1 MISRG
6 IVFLLILFFVLPSCL
21 SAQLSRD
28 VVESLATSHVDR
40 WSLYLNLSLYRK
52 EKLKEVWI
60 DHEQKKSEILRNS
73 SDIKGSLQKEN
84 QSFRSS
90 LKNIFTPNELSLYES
105 FERLRMDDDRQYL
118 ANLVE
123 AISSDSLFISAY
135 TDLQY
140 NKIFPFKMTVR
151 MELEEAISESD
162 KQMLKLIRKEVFEH
176 YDKCLLSCLV
186 RDHDRSNLFENFDEL
201 IIVALNKDLSDDQ
214 SGLSKLIK
222 LTRKYEDSIH
232 DVYIKH
238 RDIFDSL
245 EKENR
250 EIKELYI
257 LDNYNEGLLNLRKRN
272 GLSTL
277 NHVES
282 EAAFL
287 LLDPFD
293 HHASRKLF
301 NIDLYNRL

>member
-6 IVFLLILFFVLPSCL
+6 FVFSLILLFVVPSCL

-28 VVESLATSHVDR
+28 VIESLATSHVDR

-52 EKLKEVWI
+52 EKLKEVWV

-84 QSFRSS
+84 RSFRSS
-90 LKNIFTPNELSLYES
+90 LKNIFSPNELSLYES

-123 AISSDSLFISAY
+123 AITSDSIFINAY

-162 KQMLKLIRKEVFEH
+162 QQMLKLIRKEVFEH

-186 RDHDRSNLFENFDEL
+186 RDHDKSNLFENFDEL

-214 SGLSKLIK
+214 SGLSKLIR

-232 DVYIKH
+232 NIYIKH

-257 LDNYNEGLLNLRKRN
+257 LDNYDEGLLNLRKRN

-293 HHASRKLF
+293 HNASRKLF

>member
-6 IVFLLILFFVLPSCL
+6 IVFSLILFFVFPICM

-28 VVESLATSHVDR
+28 VIESLATNHVDR
-40 WSLYLNLSLYRK
+40 WSLYLNLTTYRK
-52 EKLKEVWI
+52 ERLKEVWI

-73 SDIKGSLQKEN
+73 DDIKGGLEKEN
-84 QSFRSS
+84 QSFMSS
-90 LKNIFTPNELSLYES
+90 LRNIFTPNELSLYES

-123 AISSDSLFISAY
+123 AISTDSIFINAY

-162 KQMLKLIRKEVFEH
+162 KRMLKLIRKEVFEH
-176 YDKCLLSCLV
+176 YDKCLISCLV
-186 RDHDRSNLFENFDEL
+186 RDHDRSDLFENFDEL
-201 IIVALNKDLSDDQ
+201 IIVALNKDLDDDQ
-214 SGLSKLIK
+214 SGLSRLIR
-222 LTRKYEDSIH
+222 LTRKYEESIH
-232 DVYIKH
+232 KVYIKH
-238 RDIFDSL
+238 KDIFDSL

-257 LDNYNEGLLNLRKRN
+257 LDNYNEGLLNLRKRS

-282 EAAFL
+282 EAAFM

-293 HHASRKLF
+293 HNASRKLF